1 MTMEQATTVIFAR
14 SIELCAAH
22 SKQIGASPLLIA
34 GFPSQRGWDSNANSA
49 LEEVMRAA
57 SARAI
62 SSHRNPAT
70 QHGLERA
77 IVWSRR
83 WSAEFPFFLANHLP
97 MVLVALHRMGASD
110 ERLEAYCQI
119 YHEQNGL
126 VPVPEPTGTITRDNW
141 REFLGQRE
149 REGDYRAFFAAEVAR
164 LGAAPAAVRYL
175 RELIPGM
182 AASALH
188 AFMRMAY
195 ATMTDSDDETAVAL
209 GYWAATYLRLGASQG
224 HPPTTDDPAE
234 VLAFMYGPAAFRQV
248 ETERDLLWHFMRAV
262 ALKPEFAPV
271 VDLLAIGPKTHDR
284 IARCSI
290 ALYAATLDFCA
301 LHAVTG
307 THWLRLIAPRTPDTA
322 TPLRYFWQA
331 IASLVPKIGFP
342 DFPSADQLEA
352 WRRSSL
358 PDWPEIF
365 REAITHDD
373 EHDLSLSFSAGEE
386 FKRYGDRLYQYAAAK
401 RLNLI

>member
-1 MTMEQATTVIFAR
+1 
-14 SIELCAAH
+14 
-22 SKQIGASPLLIA
+22 
-34 GFPSQRGWDSNANSA
+34 
-49 LEEVMRAA
+49 LEEFMTAA

-70 QHGLERA
+70 RHGFERA
-77 IVWSRR
+77 VEWSRQ

-119 YHEQNGL
+119 YHEQHGL
-126 VPVPEPTGTITRDNW
+126 VPVPEPTAKVARDNW

-149 REGDYRAFFAAEVAR
+149 REGDYRAFFAGEVAR
-164 LGAAPAAVRYL
+164 LGATPAAVHYL
-175 RELIPGM
+175 PQLMPGM

-195 ATMTDSDDETAVAL
+195 ATMTDSDEETGVAL
-209 GYWAATYLRLGASQG
+209 GYWAATYLPLGASQG
-224 HPPTTDDPAE
+224 RAPTTDDPAK
-234 VLAFMYGPAAFRQV
+234 VLAFMYGPATFRRV
-248 ETERDLLWHFMRAV
+248 ETEQDLLWHFMRAI

-271 VDLLAIGPKTHDR
+271 VDLMAIGPETHDR
-284 IARCSI
+284 VARCSL

-307 THWLRLIAPRTPDTA
+307 THWLRLIAPRTPDRA
-322 TPLRYFWQA
+322 TPLRHFWQA

-342 DFPSADQLEA
+342 SLPSADQLEE
-352 WRRSSL
+352 WRRMPL

-386 FKRYGDRLYQYAAAK
+386 FKRYGDPLYQYAAAK
-401 RLNLI
+401 RLNLV

>member
-1 MTMEQATTVIFAR
+1 
-14 SIELCAAH
+14 
-22 SKQIGASPLLIA
+22 
-34 GFPSQRGWDSNANSA
+34 
-49 LEEVMRAA
+49 MRAA

-70 QHGLERA
+70 RPGLERA
-77 IVWSRR
+77 VAWSRQ

-119 YHEQNGL
+119 YHQQNGL
-126 VPVPEPTGTITRDNW
+126 VPVPEPTARITRDNW

-149 REGDYRAFFAAEVAR
+149 REGDYRAFFAGEVAR
-164 LGAAPAAVRYL
+164 LGATPAAVHYL
-175 RELIPGM
+175 PELIPGM

-195 ATMTDSDDETAVAL
+195 ATMTDSDEETGVAL
-209 GYWAATYLRLGASQG
+209 GYWATTYLPLGASQG
-224 HPPTTDDPAE
+224 RAPTTDDPAK
-234 VLAFMYGPAAFRQV
+234 VLAFMSGPATFRQV
-248 ETERDLLWHFMRAV
+248 ETERDLLWHFMRAI
-262 ALKPEFAPV
+262 ARKPEFAPV
-271 VDLLAIGPKTHDR
+271 VDLLVIGPQTHDR
-284 IARCSI
+284 VARCSL

-307 THWLRLIAPRTPDTA
+307 THWLRLIAPRTPDRA

-342 DFPSADQLEA
+342 TLPSADQLEA
-352 WRRSSL
+352 WRRMPL

-365 REAITHDD
+365 CEAIIHDD

-386 FKRYGDRLYQYAAAK
+386 FKRYGDPLYQYAAAK
-401 RLNLI
+401 RLNLV